1 MNIFFDLDGTI
12 IESRKRLYMLF
23 QFLVASSDLTFDEY
37 WELKRNGISHKSIL
51 TTQFNYTSEDYSAFE
66 SLWMNEIEKEEWLN
80 LDEPIM
86 GVTDLLLS
94 LTAEHRLHLVTARQ
108 SKDMVYKQLANFGWN
123 HIFENILVTEQ
134 KSDKHSLILKNV
146 LVSLEDWLIGDT
158 GKDIEA
164 GKKLG
169 INTAAVLS
177 GFLNQEKLASYQPDL
192 ILTDVTLFQLNSHS
206 NE

>member
-1 MNIFFDLDGTI
+1 
-12 IESRKRLYMLF
+12 
-23 QFLVASSDLTFDEY
+23 
-37 WELKRNGISHKSIL
+37 
-51 TTQFNYTSEDYSAFE
+51 
-66 SLWMNEIEKEEWLN
+66 
-80 LDEPIM
+80 
-86 GVTDLLLS
+86 
-94 LTAEHRLHLVTARQ
+94 
-108 SKDMVYKQLANFGWN
+108 YKQLANFGWN
-123 HIFENILVTEQ
+123 HIFENIFVTEQ

>member
-108 SKDMVYKQLANFGWN
+108 SKDM
-123 HIFENILVTEQ
+123 
-134 KSDKHSLILKNV
+134 
-146 LVSLEDWLIGDT
+146 
-158 GKDIEA
+158 
-164 GKKLG
+164 
-169 INTAAVLS
+169 
-177 GFLNQEKLASYQPDL
+177 
-192 ILTDVTLFQLNSHS
+192 
-206 NE
+206 